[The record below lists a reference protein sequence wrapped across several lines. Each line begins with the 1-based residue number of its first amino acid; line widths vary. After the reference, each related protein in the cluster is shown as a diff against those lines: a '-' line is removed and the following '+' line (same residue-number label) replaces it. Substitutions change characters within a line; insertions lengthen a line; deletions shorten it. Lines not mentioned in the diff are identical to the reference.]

1 MLDEKYGDPYS
12 CDGFKAMDVTDKPPT
27 IIVETTPS
35 LDGGRIEQSV
45 LYQDFM
51 GIREKI
57 DTWIINTRDEGIR
70 RALLDLGWSETP
82 LKIGKYEIR
91 KLSDGNVWIDAEG
104 EGMETTEEKLVA
116 VLGEFFAREF

>member
-1 MLDEKYGDPYS
+1 
-12 CDGFKAMDVTDKPPT
+12 
-27 IIVETTPS
+27 
-35 LDGGRIEQSV
+35 
-45 LYQDFM
+45 M